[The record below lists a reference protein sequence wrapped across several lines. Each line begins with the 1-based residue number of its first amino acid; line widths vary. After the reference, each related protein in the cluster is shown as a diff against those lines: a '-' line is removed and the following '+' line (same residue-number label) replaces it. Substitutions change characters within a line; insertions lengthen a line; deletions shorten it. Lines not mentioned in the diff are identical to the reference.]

1 MYPPS
6 FLPPIASILA
16 IAVGL
21 GVYELL
27 VRRFLPPSA
36 GMLDDRLAGGRQW
49 GSAGKAVLVS
59 VSRRL
64 DTLVPL
70 SRLDSSERRELL
82 DKVGVRLE
90 PETWRGVRVLC
101 LAGCLVVAVALGL
114 LVSIPF
120 QFLLLVVAAS
130 ATIGWAMPLGI
141 LAFRTKRRRD
151 EIDAQLPDAME
162 LIGIAVAAGSPVEQ
176 CFREVAASLE
186 RPLSDELLLVD
197 REVNLFGRS
206 REEAFEKLARRCGS
220 QDVSAFVAH
229 LIQSINQGSSIAEG
243 LVSQATLA
251 REVAHMAVLE
261 RIRKMPTK
269 LDIVLS
275 FCFLPPTVIL
285 VIAPIIVNLTS
296 FLNETFR

>member
-1 MYPPS
+1 MYPLAFFPVA
-6 FLPPIASILA
+6 LSIFGIVA
-16 IAVGL
+16 AL

-27 VRRFLPPSA
+27 VRRFLPPHT
-36 GMLDDRLAGGRQW
+36 GVPVDMQTGGHEW
-49 GSAGKAVLVS
+49 GSAGKVVLAS

-64 DTLVPL
+64 DRFMPL
-70 SRLDSSERRELL
+70 SRLDSSERREML
-82 DKVGVRLE
+82 DRAGMRLE
-90 PETWRGVRVLC
+90 PETWRGVRALC
-101 LAGCLVVAVALGL
+101 LIGPLVVVAALGL
-114 LVSIPF
+114 LVSIPL
-120 QFLLLVVAAS
+120 QIWLAIAVAA
-130 ATIGWAMPLGI
+130 AAVGWAAPSGV
-141 LAFRTKRRRD
+141 LAFRTRRRRD

-206 REEAFEKLARRCGS
+206 REEAFEKLVRRCGS

-229 LIQSINQGSSIAEG
+229 LVQSINQGSSIAEG
-243 LVSQATLA
+243 LVSQASLA
-251 REVAHMAVLE
+251 REVAHLAALE

-275 FCFLPPTVIL
+275 LCFLPPTVLL
-285 VIAPIIVNLTS
+285 VTAPTIVNLTS
-296 FLNETFR
+296 FFNETFQ